1 MSEFIELKN
10 AKEIRQWREAHR
22 PETGMKVESLR
33 EILEAPKTSH
43 ELDKQSEEST
53 YYGVQHL
60 LYTSGGEA
68 LICLQRVFLAKDAE
82 EALQQYIFEAAE
94 RSSGRGEQYISFKLY
109 DDFNYEPQKISVIK
123 LAKGTNHFF

>member
-60 LYTSGGEA
+60 LYTIQVVVRRLYACNGSSSQRMPKRHCSSTFLRQQSAVLGE
-68 LICLQRVFLAKDAE
+68 VNNT
-82 EALQQYIFEAAE
+82 YH
-94 RSSGRGEQYISFKLY
+94 SSFMMISIMSPK
-109 DDFNYEPQKISVIK
+109 KS
-123 LAKGTNHFF
+123 A